1 MIELWKDIK
10 NYEGLYQVSNLGNVK
25 SVDRYVY
32 AGDNSNHKYQHI
44 KERNL
49 KLSGGDKYI
58 QVILCKNG
66 KIKAFLVHRLVAE
79 AFIPNPDNLPCI
91 NHKDENPKNNQVE
104 NLEWCTYKYNNEYNG
119 RINKCKHKISQTLKG
134 KPRNV
139 KLTDEQRKNVSE
151 GAKKGWE
158 TRRKNGNIN
167 MKGVNSGYRWMI
179 KDNVAVQVKGE
190 DIQKYLSQGYRFGR
204 K

>member
-58 QVILCKNG
+58 QVSLCKNG

-91 NHKDENPKNNQVE
+91 NHKDENPKNNQAE

-119 RINKCKHKISQTLKG
+119 RIDKCKHKISQTLKS

-139 KLTDEQRKNVSE
+139 KLTDKQRKNISD
-151 GAKKGWE
+151 GAKRGWE
-158 TRRKNGNIN
+158 TRRQNQKRGE
-167 MKGVNSGYRWMI
+167 VN
-179 KDNVAVQVKGE
+179 V
-190 DIQKYLSQGYRFGR
+190 
-204 K
+204 

>member
-58 QVILCKNG
+58 QVRLCKNG

-91 NHKDENPKNNQVE
+91 NHKDENPKNNQAE
-104 NLEWCTYKYNNEYNG
+104 NLEWCTYTYNNEYNG
-119 RINKCKHKISQTLKG
+119 RIDKCKHKISQTLKG

-139 KLTDEQRKNVSE
+139 KLTDEQRKNISD
-151 GAKKGWE
+151 GAKRGWE
-158 TRRKNGNIN
+158 TRRQNYK
-167 MKGVNSGYRWMI
+167 K
-179 KDNVAVQVKGE
+179 E
-190 DIQKYLSQGYRFGR
+190 R
-204 K
+204 KEV